1 MFTWWSLNVCGA
13 NEDALNELGKE
24 IQKHPPTFCPAEQEE
39 MKSDGCVTGDLN
51 ESHEPR
57 L

>member
-1 MFTWWSLNVCGA
+1 MFTWWSFHVCGA

-24 IQKHPPTFCPAEQEE
+24 IQKRPMTFCPAEEE
-39 MKSDGCVTGDLN
+39 TKSDGCCAGDLS
-51 ESHEPR
+51 ESHEPS

>member
-1 MFTWWSLNVCGA
+1 VFTWWSLHVSGA

-24 IQKHPPTFCPAEQEE
+24 IQKRPMTFCPAEEE
-39 MKSDGCVTGDLN
+39 MKPEGCGAGDSN
-51 ESHEPR
+51 ESHEPS